1 MRLLEQKRFM
11 EAIENLRHLLKAFNF
26 AAQRKASVTTFPT
39 WLDSLCMA
47 DLRLKLD
54 ALGAFEVR
62 LRRRRGRRPRL
73 RCWPHK
79 LALAVP
85 VALGCFRRELGTR
98 FVHSPP
104 LNTRPPT

>member
-39 WLDSLCMA
+39 WLDSLCLA
-47 DLRLKLD
+47 GLRPKLD

-62 LRRRRGRRPRL
+62 WRRRGVAASFAG
-73 RCWPHK
+73 
-79 LALAVP
+79 LAATL
-85 VALGCFRRELGTR
+85 
-98 FVHSPP
+98 SPP

>member
-1 MRLLEQKRFM
+1 MRLLEQKRFV

-47 DLRLKLD
+47 DLRPKLD

-62 LRRRRGRRPRL
+62 LRRRRGGAAQAHPFSS
-73 RCWPHK
+73 
-79 LALAVP
+79 
-85 VALGCFRRELGTR
+85 GCVGGVFAA
-98 FVHSPP
+98 
-104 LNTRPPT
+104 N